1 MARHTG
7 QSLPPFLWDIKESIR
22 EMAAGL
28 GLDFFETV
36 FEILDYAQMNA
47 VAARGG
53 YPTRYPHWR
62 FGMEFE
68 QLSKSY
74 RYGLSK
80 IYEMV
85 INNDPCYAYLLEGND
100 LVDQKIVMAHVY
112 AHCDFFKNN
121 YWFSLT
127 NRKMIDD
134 MANHATRIR
143 KYMERFGQEEVESF
157 LDVALSLENLIDYH
171 SPFIVRR
178 KEGATQNTA
187 AAAASGALASA
198 RVPPAFVAPVD
209 EGLEA
214 EEIPRIRAK
223 EYLEHFV
230 NPAEFIAEQRERKKR
245 QQVKSQ
251 RFPEDPQ
258 RDVLQFLIEYA
269 PLKRWQRDVLG
280 IVREEA
286 YYFAP
291 QGQTKIMNEGWA
303 TYWHSYIMTHGVLKA
318 SEIVDYAD
326 RHAGVVSMSP
336 GRFNPYTLG
345 ICLFRDIEERWD
357 RGRFGR
363 EYEQC
368 DDLATRRAWDK
379 QLGLG
384 RKKIFEVRR
393 HYNDVTFIDEF
404 FTEDFC
410 REQRFFAYDFNQKAG
425 RFEISSREFR
435 AVKEKLLFQLTNF
448 GQPFI
453 AVVDGDLDHRGE
465 LLLKHRHEGVDLRLD
480 HARDTLENLYK
491 VWTRPVHILTK
502 VDAAGRILT
511 FNGREH
517 SDRAASYD

>member
-1 MARHTG
+1 VGRHTG
-7 QSLPPFLWDIKESIR
+7 QTLPPSLWDVKEQIKDVAR
-22 EMAAGL
+22 GA
-28 GLDFFETV
+28 GLDFFETI

-62 FGMEFE
+62 FGMEYE

-85 INNDPCYAYLLEGND
+85 VNNDPCYAYLLEGND
-100 LVDQKIVMAHVY
+100 EVDQKIVMAHVY

-121 YWFSLT
+121 YWFSHT
-127 NRKMIDD
+127 NRKMIDE

-143 KYMERFGQEEVESF
+143 KYMERFGQDDVEAF
-157 LDVALSLENLIDYH
+157 LDIALSLENLIDYH
-171 SPFIVRR
+171 APFIARR
-178 KEGATQNTA
+178 RTDSTA
-187 AAAASGALASA
+187 SSSPSSGQPSLPPSVTASA
-198 RVPPAFVAPVD
+198 LDEAP
-209 EGLEA
+209 EA

-230 NPAEFIAEQRERKKR
+230 NPEEFIAEQRERRKR
-245 QQVKSQ
+245 QAAKQQ
-251 RFPEDPQ
+251 RFPEEAQ
-258 RDVLQFLIEYA
+258 RDVLQFLVDFA
-269 PLKRWQRDVLG
+269 PLKRWQRDVLS

-303 TYWHSYIMTHGVLKA
+303 TYWHSTIMTTGGVLKA
-318 SEIVDYAD
+318 SEIIDYAD
-326 RHAGVVSMSP
+326 RHAGVVAMAP
-336 GRFNPYTLG
+336 GRMNPYTLG
-345 ICLFRDIEERWD
+345 LGLFRDIEERWD

-363 EYEQC
+363 EYEHC
-368 DDLATRRAWDK
+368 DDLAARRAWDK

-384 RKKIFEVRR
+384 RKKIYEVRR

-410 REQRFFAYDFNQKAG
+410 REQRFFAFDFNQKSG
-425 RFEISSREFR
+425 RYEISSREFR
-435 AVKEKLLFQLTNF
+435 AIKEKLLFQLTNF

-453 AVVDGDLDHRGE
+453 AVVDGDMEHRGE
-465 LLLKHRHEGVDLRLD
+465 LLLRHRHEGVDLKMD
-480 HARDTLENLYK
+480 YARDTLENLYR

-502 VDAAGRILT
+502 TDGAGRMLS
-511 FNGREH
+511 FNGKEH
-517 SDRAASYD
+517 SDRSAAYD